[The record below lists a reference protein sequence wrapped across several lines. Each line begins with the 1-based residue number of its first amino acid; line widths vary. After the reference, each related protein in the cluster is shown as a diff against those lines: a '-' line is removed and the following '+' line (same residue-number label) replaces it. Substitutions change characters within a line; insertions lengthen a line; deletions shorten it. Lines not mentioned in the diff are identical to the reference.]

1 MQARSMVT
9 LNEAYASAARLIDQA
24 DGLIIGAGAGMG
36 IDSGLPDFRGPGG
49 FWKVYPALG
58 QARLRFEEIASPAA
72 FKSRPSLAWGF
83 YGHRLGLYRE
93 TQPHDGFRILKELA
107 DSMPHGGFVY
117 TSNVDAQ
124 FQKAG
129 FPESQVVECHGTIHH
144 LQCLD
149 RCSDAI
155 WPADSFIPKI
165 DESSCRMTSD
175 MPRCPNCGALARPAI
190 LMFSDW
196 DWAEGRSRLQSARFS
211 QWRSKV
217 DRPVVIEIGAGSAI
231 ATVRHC
237 SHSQDCPIIRINPTE
252 WQVPRPSDI
261 GIPTGALEGITGIWN
276 ALSPVSL
283 DFTES
288 IDQ

>member
-1 MQARSMVT
+1 MVT

-72 FKSRPSLAWGF
+72 FKSRSSLAWGF

-129 FPESQVVECHGTIHH
+129 FPESQVVECHGSIHH

-155 WPADSFIPKI
+155 WPADSFIP
-165 DESSCRMTSD
+165 
-175 MPRCPNCGALARPAI
+175 
-190 LMFSDW
+190 
-196 DWAEGRSRLQSARFS
+196 RLTNL
-211 QWRSKV
+211 
-217 DRPVVIEIGAGSAI
+217 VVA
-231 ATVRHC
+231 
-237 SHSQDCPIIRINPTE
+237 
-252 WQVPRPSDI
+252 
-261 GIPTGALEGITGIWN
+261 
-276 ALSPVSL
+276 
-283 DFTES
+283 
-288 IDQ
+288 

>member
-1 MQARSMVT
+1 MTS
-9 LNEAYASAARLIDQA
+9 LDDNYASAARLIDQA

-36 IDSGLPDFRGPGG
+36 IESGLPDFRGPGG

-72 FKSRPSLAWGF
+72 FKSRPTLAWGF
-83 YGHRLGLYRE
+83 YGHRLALYRR

-129 FPESQVVECHGTIHH
+129 FPESRVVECHGSIHH
-144 LQCLD
+144 FQCLEP
-149 RCSDAI
+149 CTDAI
-155 WPADSFIPKI
+155 WAADPFVPEV
-165 DESSCRMTSD
+165 DETSCRMTSE
-175 MPRCPNCGALARPAI
+175 MPHCPNCGALARPAI

-196 DWAEGRSRLQSARFS
+196 DWAEGRTRLQAARFS

-217 DRPVVIEIGAGSAI
+217 ERPIIIEIGAGSAI
-231 ATVRHC
+231 ATVRHF
-237 SHSQDCPIIRINPTE
+237 SHTQDCPIIRINPTE
-252 WQVPRPSDI
+252 CQVPRNGDI
-261 GIPTGALEGITGIWN
+261 GIATGAREGIAGIWRY
-276 ALSPVSL
+276 LSSDAL
-283 DFTES
+283 DFT
-288 IDQ
+288 

>member
-1 MQARSMVT
+1 MVT
-9 LNEAYASAARLIDQA
+9 LDEQFAKAARLIDQA

-58 QARLRFEEIASPAA
+58 LAKLRFEEIASPAA
-72 FKSRPSLAWGF
+72 FKSRPTLAWGF
-83 YGHRLGLYRE
+83 YGHRLDLYRRTE
-93 TQPHDGFRILKELA
+93 PHEGFRMLKEIA
-107 DSMPHGGFVY
+107 ESMPHGGFVY

-129 FPESQVVECHGTIHH
+129 FPESRVVECHGSIHH

-149 RCSDAI
+149 RCTDAL
-155 WPADSFIPKI
+155 WPADSFEPEV
-165 DESSCRMTSD
+165 DETSCRMTSE

-196 DWAEGRSRLQSARFS
+196 DWAEGRTRLQSARFS

-217 DRPVVIEIGAGSAI
+217 SRPVVIEIGAGSAI
-231 ATVRHC
+231 ATVRHF
-237 SHSQDCPIIRINPTE
+237 SHTQDCPIIRINPNE
-252 WQVPRPSDI
+252 SQVPRKGDI
-261 GIPTGALEGITGIWN
+261 GIATGAQEGITGIWRY
-276 ALSPVSL
+276 LSSDAL
-283 DFTES
+283 DFT
-288 IDQ
+288 